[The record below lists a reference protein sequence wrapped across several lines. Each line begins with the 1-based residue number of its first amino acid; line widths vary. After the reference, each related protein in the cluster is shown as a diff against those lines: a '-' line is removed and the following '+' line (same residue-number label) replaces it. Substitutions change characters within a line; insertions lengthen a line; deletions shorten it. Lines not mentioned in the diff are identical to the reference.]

1 MFNTTSKYFTFFNNK
16 PPASWVVHTA
26 RDFLTC
32 YSCSYYSFMIKSL
45 NLVRNNKETYHTKV
59 KLFNPIVR
67 GEEVKISISKNS
79 RKI

>member
-1 MFNTTSKYFTFFNNK
+1 
-16 PPASWVVHTA
+16 
-26 RDFLTC
+26 
-32 YSCSYYSFMIKSL
+32 MIKSL

-79 RKI
+79 RKIWLKRALETSIVIVKFSNDVSFPVIIQTQNI